1 MAFCRNCG
9 KELGDDQTV
18 CTGCGAPAVEEIKI
32 ETSAQ
37 SKKKDLNI
45 GMLVW
50 SLINLVLCSQVA
62 AGVIALIFTL
72 LAKGETDEK
81 SARYNKIAKIANIV
95 GTICAAVLVLFLV
108 VFYIFMIILA
118 FGMAVSVPTYYY

>member
-9 KELGDDQTV
+9 KELGEDQTV
-18 CTGCGAPAVEEIKI
+18 CTGCGAPTAEEVKT
-32 ETSAQ
+32 ETAEV

-62 AGVIALIFTL
+62 AGVIALVFTL

-81 SARYNKIAKIANIV
+81 AKRYNRIAKIANIV

-108 VFYIFMIILA
+108 VFYVFMIILA